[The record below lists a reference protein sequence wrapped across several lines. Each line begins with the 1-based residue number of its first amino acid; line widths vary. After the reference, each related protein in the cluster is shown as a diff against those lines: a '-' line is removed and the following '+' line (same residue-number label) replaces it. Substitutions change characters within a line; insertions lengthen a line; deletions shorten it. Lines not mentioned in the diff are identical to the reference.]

1 MVTFM
6 GIRRRFGKEMPEFGV
21 MEGDETG
28 GVILGRLGG
37 LKTAGYK
44 GLLKGPP
51 NN

>member
-1 MVTFM
+1 MATFM

-28 GVILGRLGG
+28 GVMLGRLGG

-44 GLLKGPP
+44 AFLKDPK
-51 NN
+51 